1 MDLVVSYYMIDI
13 KWTGEIHY
21 KRRKLEYYDVFKYKN
36 TFCSYII
43 RNLNLPD
50 NTNYEKWWNE
60 IGKKALKEKVIS
72 LRNDRLKSL
81 KWEYYGKDV
90 CVG

>member
-1 MDLVVSYYMIDI
+1 VKFI
-13 KWTGEIHY
+13 TREE
-21 KRRKLEYYDVFKYKN
+21 RLEYYDVFKYKN

-81 KWEYYGKDV
+81 KWEYYGKDD

>member
-1 MDLVVSYYMIDI
+1 MKFI
-13 KWTGEIHY
+13 TREE
-21 KRRKLEYYDVFKYKN
+21 RLEYYDAFKYKN

-50 NTNYEKWWNE
+50 NINYEKWWNE
-60 IGKKALKEKVIS
+60 IDKKALKEKVIS

-81 KWEYYGKDV
+81 KWEYYGKDD